1 MIRTMLAG
9 KIHRATVTEANVDY
23 EGSITID
30 PDLLDASGILPY
42 EMVHLLD
49 LTNGARLETYAIAG
63 KRGSGEVCVNGA
75 AANLNHRGD
84 TLISVSYDTLSEDE
98 AKRHEPKLVYVDESN
113 NIVRTGHAIE
123 TPALVTA

>member
-30 PDLLDASGILPY
+30 ADLMDASGILPY

-49 LTNGARLETYAIAG
+49 ITNGARLETYAIAG
-63 KRGSGEVCVNGA
+63 ERGSGDVCVNGA
-75 AANLNHRGD
+75 AGLLVRDRDLVIIMHYVQVTDEQEACDIKPKVVRVDGKNR
-84 TLISVSYDTLSEDE
+84 IVSTSD
-98 AKRHEPKLVYVDESN
+98 KIEPNSYY
-113 NIVRTGHAIE
+113 
-123 TPALVTA
+123 

>member
-30 PDLLDASGILPY
+30 ADLMDASGILPY

-49 LTNGARLETYAIAG
+49 ITNGARLETYAIAG
-63 KRGSGEVCVNGA
+63 KRGSGDVCVNGA
-75 AANLNHRGD
+75 AGLLVRDRDLVIIMHYVQVADEQEACDIKPKVVRVDRKNH
-84 TLISVSYDTLSEDE
+84 IVSTSD
-98 AKRHEPKLVYVDESN
+98 KIEPNSYY
-113 NIVRTGHAIE
+113 
-123 TPALVTA
+123 